1 VPVEPKRK
9 LAVLTC
15 MDARLE
21 VWPMFGLERGDAH
34 VIRNAGGVVTDDM
47 IRSLSVSQRLLGTEE
62 VAVVMHEDCGMQGAE
77 GEEHAF
83 DDLEQA
89 VRDGVARLA
98 AELPKGDRVRGYVI
112 NPDSGELR
120 EIKPEG

>member
-1 VPVEPKRK
+1 
-9 LAVLTC
+9 

-21 VWPMFGLERGDAH
+21 VWPMFGLEPGDAH

-47 IRSLSVSQRLLGTEE
+47 VRSLSVSQRLLGTEE

-77 GEEHAF
+77 GEDHAF

-89 VRDGVARLA
+89 VRDGVARLRA
-98 AELPKGDRVRGYVI
+98 SDELPRSDRIRGYVV
-112 NPDSGELR
+112 NPESGELR
-120 EIKPEG
+120 EVE